1 MRVCV
6 TGAAGFIGSHLVD
19 ALLIA
24 GHEVNGIDDFSTG
37 NQSFLPDNERFR
49 CHVAD
54 CLDIQ
59 AVKRAMVGCQVVFHL
74 QANADVRYGIEHR
87 RVDLE
92 QNVHTTWNVLEAMKI
107 TGCNHIVFSSSAVV
121 YGEPTVFPTPETY
134 SGPQTSLYGAS
145 KLACESMIQA
155 YANYFGF
162 NWHIFR
168 FVSWIGKRYSHGC
181 IFDFVRNLQSHP
193 KFLHILGNGQQEKS
207 YLHVS
212 DGVQGVMHSISDHRL
227 PDGIYNLGHD
237 QWFTVEELATV
248 VINEMG
254 LGFSEVNEP
263 APELIFCSKENRG
276 WIGDSPRVQLDTKK
290 IKAYGWQPTT
300 SIEDGIRDT
309 VRYLLKNP
317 ELMRRI

>member
-1 MRVCV
+1 MKVCV
-6 TGAAGFIGSHLVD
+6 TGCAGFIGSHLVD

-49 CHVAD
+49 CQVAD

-181 IFDFVRNLQSHP
+181 IFDFVRNLQSHD
-193 KFLHILGNGQQEKS
+193 KFLHILGNGQQIKS

-212 DGVQGVMHSISDHRL
+212 DGVQGVMSAIVLAML
-227 PDGIYNLGHD
+227 PGVYNLGHLEEMTAHGVAAVVAD
-237 QWFTVEELATV
+237 EMQLTPEFIFT
-248 VINEMG
+248 G
-254 LGFSEVNEP
+254 
-263 APELIFCSKENRG
+263 KEARG
-276 WIGDSPRVQLDTKK
+276 WKGDSPEVRLDVSKMN
-290 IKAYGWQPTT
+290 AYGWHPVT

-309 VRYLLKNP
+309 VRYLLNHP
-317 ELMRRI
+317 ELMRRP